1 MQQKWFDAAFAF
13 TLQHE
18 GKTSMDPDDKGNWT
32 GGRAGVGELKGTKF
46 GISAASYPYLDIQR
60 LTLAQVKPI
69 YYVDF
74 YVASGAPRI
83 EEYSP
88 VLAARLF
95 DLAVN
100 CGVTGGSKMLQ
111 RAVNVVCC
119 GEVLPHRRAAWR
131 QAIVQLLG
139 GQPLRVD
146 GKIGPITAD
155 VIRAC
160 PHPVALLTALRGEA
174 YIHYKGLD
182 AASIPGW
189 LNRLGASA

>member
-1 MQQKWFDAAFAF
+1 
-13 TLQHE
+13 
-18 GKTSMDPDDKGNWT
+18 
-32 GGRAGVGELKGTKF
+32 
-46 GISAASYPYLDIQR
+46 
-60 LTLAQVKPI
+60 
-69 YYVDF
+69 
-74 YVASGAPRI
+74 
-83 EEYSP
+83 
-88 VLAARLF
+88 
-95 DLAVN
+95 
-100 CGVTGGSKMLQ
+100 MLQ

-119 GEVLPHRRAAWR
+119 GEVLPRRRAAWR